1 MFRVIISIG
10 ILLVVAVLFSGKT
23 EAAVGRGGVPVPLN
37 DISSD
42 KESYTAHLTLPRG
55 SGPFPVVVLSH
66 GRGGAKLSHY
76 GWGKQITEWGF
87 AAIAMDHY
95 IPRGHDRRLPHGI
108 METRDSFDARRD
120 DLISILKVIKD
131 DKRLDNAKV
140 TLAGWSRGGGF
151 VGHGIWD
158 QEAREEAKL
167 GHPIKSAVL
176 FYPDHHAFNNNFNER
191 FNLPVILLTGSEDYI
206 WVAGWKDFLEDY
218 KNKNHPLVLKLYE
231 GQFHAFDV
239 SYFRKKRCRGLEG
252 GELCNLYD
260 KDTHQQSIKDL
271 KAFLTKYAQ

>member
-1 MFRVIISIG
+1 MKRPFISLSF
-10 ILLVVAVLFSGKT
+10 ILIFLLFGGKT
-23 EAAVGRGGVPVPLN
+23 EAARVLN

-42 KESYTAHLTLPRG
+42 KESYTAHLTLPEG

-66 GRGGAKLSHY
+66 GRGGAKGSHY
-76 GWGKQITEWGF
+76 AWGKQITEWGF

-95 IPRGHDRRLPHGI
+95 IPRGHDRRLPHGV
-108 METRDSFDARRD
+108 MGGRASFDARRD

-140 TLAGWSRGGGF
+140 TLAGWSRGAGF

-176 FYPDHHAFNNNFNER
+176 FYPEHHAFYNNFTEK
-191 FNLPVILLTGSEDYI
+191 FNLPVILLTGNEDYI
-206 WVAGWKDFLEDY
+206 WVTGWKDILENY

-231 GQFHAFDV
+231 GATHTFDNP
-239 SYFRKKRCRGLEG
+239 YFRKKRCREASLGLH
-252 GELCNLYD
+252 CKLYD
-260 KDTHQQSIKDL
+260 EGSHKQSIEDL
-271 KAFLTKYAQ
+271 EAFLTKYAQ

>member
-1 MFRVIISIG
+1 
-10 ILLVVAVLFSGKT
+10 
-23 EAAVGRGGVPVPLN
+23 VPVPLN

-66 GRGGAKLSHY
+66 GRGGAKRSHY
-76 GWGKQITEWGF
+76 GWGRQITEWGF

-95 IPRGHDRRLPHGI
+95 TPRGH
-108 METRDSFDARRD
+108 MKTRDSFDARRD

-131 DKRLDNAKV
+131 DKRLDNANV
-140 TLAGWSRGGGF
+140 TLAGWSRGAGF

-176 FYPDHHAFNNNFNER
+176 FYPQSTTFFRNFDER
-191 FNLPVILLTGSEDYI
+191 FNLPVIFLTGSEDYI
-206 WVAGWKDFLEDY
+206 WFSGWKRFLEDY

-231 GQFHAFDV
+231 GQFHNFDV
-239 SYFRKKRCRGLEG
+239 SYFRKKRCRDLKSGPHCL
-252 GELCNLYD
+252 LYD